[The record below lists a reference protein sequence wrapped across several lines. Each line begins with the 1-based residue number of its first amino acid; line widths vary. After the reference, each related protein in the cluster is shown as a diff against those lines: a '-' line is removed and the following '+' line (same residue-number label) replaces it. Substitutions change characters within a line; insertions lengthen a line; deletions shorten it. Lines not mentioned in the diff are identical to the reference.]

1 MGAPD
6 PAVIQAIA
14 ASVASDPGN
23 VALRLHLA
31 DLLLAAGRHDE
42 ALGHAVHVL
51 AGDPSSVA
59 ALAVAAPAAEA
70 LGDARAPGYRRLLD
84 ALAGPPPSTPPP
96 PPPKPARPAPVA
108 LGPTVPDTA
117 DDLLERWGAS
127 DAIRE
132 VEIGELTAPGITLA
146 DVGGMEQVKQR
157 LERSFLAPMRNPELR
172 MQFGKSMRG
181 GLLLWGPP
189 GCGKTFIARATA
201 GELGA
206 DFYDVGLSDVLDMW
220 IGSSERNLSS
230 VFDVARRNRP
240 CVLFFDEVDA
250 LGQKRTQLRGGG
262 AAMRGVVN
270 QLLAE
275 LDGVSSDNEGVFVLA
290 ATNHPWDVD
299 PALLRPGRFDRML
312 LVLPPDE
319 PARLAVLE
327 LHLRGRPTEGLDLR
341 AIARQT
347 EGFSGADLALLCE
360 HATEVAMEATMAQ
373 GSLRPIRQAD
383 LAGGLRHVRPSLG
396 PWLDTARNFALFS
409 NEGGNYD
416 DLVAYLNKKRR

>member
-1 MGAPD
+1 MGAVD
-6 PAVIQAIA
+6 PSVIA
-14 ASVASDPGN
+14 AIELGVAADPGN

-31 DLLLAAGRHDE
+31 ELLAAAGRPGD
-42 ALGHAVHVL
+42 ALEHAAHVL
-51 AGDPSSVA
+51 ATDPAHLA
-59 ALAVAAPAAEA
+59 ALTVAAPAAEA
-70 LGDARAPGYRRLLD
+70 AGDPRAGGYRRLLD
-84 ALAGPPPSTPPP
+84 ALGGGVSGGRIPPVDAPRS
-96 PPPKPARPAPVA
+96 PAAP
-108 LGPTVPDTA
+108 LGPDIPDTA
-117 DDLLERWGAS
+117 EDLFDRWGTS
-127 DAIRE
+127 DAMRE

-157 LERSFLAPMRNPELR
+157 LELSFLAPMRNPELR
-172 MQFGKSMRG
+172 LQFGKSMRG

-206 DFYDVGLSDVLDMW
+206 NFYDVGLSDVLDMW
-220 IGSSERNLSS
+220 IGSSERNLSGI
-230 VFDVARRNRP
+230 FDVARRNRP

-262 AAMRGVVN
+262 GAMRGVVN

-327 LHLRGRPTEGLDLR
+327 LHLRGRPTRGLDLR
-341 AIARQT
+341 RIASRT

-360 HATEVAMEATMAQ
+360 HATEVAMEATMKQ
-373 GSLRPIRQAD
+373 GSLRPIQQAD
-383 LAGGLRHVRPSLG
+383 LVDGLKQVRPSIG

-409 NEGGNYD
+409 NDGGNYD
-416 DLVAYLNKKRR
+416 DLLSYLSKKRR